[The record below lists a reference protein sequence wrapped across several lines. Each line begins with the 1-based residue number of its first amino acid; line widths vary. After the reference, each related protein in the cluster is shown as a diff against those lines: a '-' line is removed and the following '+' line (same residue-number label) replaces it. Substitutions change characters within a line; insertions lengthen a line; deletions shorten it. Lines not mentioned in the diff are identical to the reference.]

1 MSLNLSTLFA
11 KIGSVEDGIKNKIDN
26 VSKTTTD
33 ENGNEST
40 TIDQKDLLNLQ
51 MQVSTYQNMVGLTS
65 AIASDVKQAA
75 QGVIQKV

>member
-1 MSLNLSTLFA
+1 MSLNLSVLFA

-26 VSKTTTD
+26 VGKTTTD